1 MRSRKNVATPKTD
14 VKLASGKVV
23 RLTETQRRVADH
35 IAETGARGRAT
46 ALALELPTQTVYSVL
61 KQQHVR
67 DYMAERVSEAIG
79 IGAARA
85 INVLLDLLDH
95 KSGYVRLQAA
105 QDILDRAGYAPVQK
119 QAIAVKGEFTFTVDL
134 G

>member
-1 MRSRKNVATPKTD
+1 MAVPKKA
-14 VKLASGKVV
+14 VELASGKVV
-23 RLTETQRRVADH
+23 KLTETQQRVADY
-35 IAETGARGRAT
+35 IAEYGAKGKKT
-46 ALALELPTQTVYSVL
+46 AEALGLPTQTVYSVL
-61 KQQHVR
+61 KQQQVR
-67 DYMAERVSEAIG
+67 DYLAERVSEAIG

-85 INVLLDLLDH
+85 INVLIDLLEH

-105 QDILDRAGYAPVQK
+105 QDLLDRAGYAPVQK